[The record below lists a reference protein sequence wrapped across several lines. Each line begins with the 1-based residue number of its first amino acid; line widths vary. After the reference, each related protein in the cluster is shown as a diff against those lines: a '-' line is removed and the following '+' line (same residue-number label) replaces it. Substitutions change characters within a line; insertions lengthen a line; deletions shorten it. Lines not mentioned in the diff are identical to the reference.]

1 MKEWKWTGYGVTTSF
16 KERRQLNRASQ
27 KSQKGDSHHQLRAG
41 MVLHGVWNH
50 RAYRIERLLGSGANG
65 VVYLVTLLSAPN
77 DGRGGAIGPFAL
89 KISANAVDLQS
100 EVNALGSLEKQRR
113 TSSRISAHQD
123 NRPFLVDVDDADMNG
138 ERISFYVMRYVPG
151 ESIKAYIRKKGPRWY
166 GIVGSK
172 LLAKLHN
179 VHRHGWVFGDLK
191 AENVIVGNG
200 GEVELV
206 DYGGLTSRGKS
217 VKQFTEMYD
226 RGYWHAGSR
235 TADDGYDL
243 FSFAIL
249 TIQVLGGKEFRE
261 RMKRALP
268 QTREVKEVLELVHT
282 HPVLRHYES
291 WLVHAL
297 KGTFA
302 NSEEACRMWDE
313 LSRRLH
319 RSGMRPYRPTP
330 LWMKWFFAV
339 SVILFAIS
347 IAWWT
352 GIPY

>member
-1 MKEWKWTGYGVTTSF
+1 MNELKWTGYGVTTSF
-16 KERRQLNRASQ
+16 KVRRQLNTASH
-27 KSQKGDSHHQLRAG
+27 KREIRHHLRAG
-41 MVLHGVWNH
+41 MMMQGVWNH
-50 RAYRIERLLGSGANG
+50 RVYRIERLLGRGANG
-65 VVYLVTLLSAPN
+65 VVYLVTMLSAS
-77 DGRGGAIGPFAL
+77 DDRHGGAIGTFAL

-100 EVNALGSLEKQRR
+100 EVNALGSLEKQRK
-113 TSSRISAHQD
+113 TLSRMSDRQD
-123 NRPFLVDVDDADMNG
+123 NRPFLVDVDDADVNG

-151 ESIKAYIRKKGPRWY
+151 ESITAYIRKKGPKWY
-166 GIVGSK
+166 GIVGGK

-206 DYGGLTSRGKS
+206 DYGGLTGKGKS

-249 TIQVLGGKEFRE
+249 TIHVLGGKGLRE
-261 RMKRALP
+261 RMKKALP
-268 QTREVKEVLELVHT
+268 QMREAKELLDLIHA
-282 HPVLRHYES
+282 HPVLRLYEP
-291 WLVHAL
+291 WLFHAI

-302 NSEEACRMWDE
+302 SSEEACRMWNDI
-313 LSRRLH
+313 SRRLH
-319 RSGMRPYRPTP
+319 RSGMRPHRPTP

-339 SVILFAIS
+339 SVILFTIS
-347 IAWWT
+347 IVWWT
-352 GIPY
+352 SSFE